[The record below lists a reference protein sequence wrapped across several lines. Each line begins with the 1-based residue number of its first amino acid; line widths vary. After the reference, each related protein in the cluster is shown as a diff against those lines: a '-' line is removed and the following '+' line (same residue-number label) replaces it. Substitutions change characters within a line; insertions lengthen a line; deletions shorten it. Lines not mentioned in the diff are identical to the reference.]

1 MPDGSYAEFVKKI
14 AEHHKLNVLFNKVV
28 TKIAYSESSVIV
40 TCSDGSV
47 YYAKK
52 LVCSL
57 PLGVLKAGKVQFQP
71 ELPKPYQ

>member
-1 MPDGSYAEFVKKI
+1 MPDGSYAELIKKI

-28 TKIAYSESSVIV
+28 TKIAYTESSVVI

-47 YYAKK
+47 YSAKK

-57 PLGVLKAGKVQFQP
+57 PLGVLKANKVQFQP
-71 ELPKPYQ
+71 